1 MRRTLA
7 LLATAAF
14 ALSLAGAADA
24 AKGGAPYSL
33 DAKGTCHDSAGTMAK
48 KDLCAAPAAPA
59 ASAMASAATS
69 SAGPQ
74 CKKGKRCGNACISVK
89 DTCHK

>member
-33 DAKGTCHDSAGTMAK
+33 DAKGNCHDSAGKMAK
-48 KDLCAAPAAPA
+48 KNLCAAPA

-69 SAGPQ
+69 SGGPQ
-74 CKKGKRCGNACISVK
+74 CKTGKRCGNACIAMDKV
-89 DTCHK
+89 CHK